1 MWWVKVVD
9 ELRAEAGAF
18 ADVFRNARVA
28 PVKKPATPGAKTV
41 KKVKKKAAKV
51 KKAVTKSPAAR
62 WSSAQSKTRNS
73 KVVKATTIKT
83 VTPLKQRTDNPDDG
97 YEVMHAQLGD
107 MTPGER
113 SAARFART
121 FNRIEDARWQHKGE
135 WAVKWATPSGLRHEE
150 RFDTADEAYWFCHG
164 QNGAL
169 PRQVLADDSTRFTVG
184 IYYRD
189 EDEYTDPWS
198 EDALDN
204 LARKVQEQGMEAERE
219 EVYGKQLGRDLN
231 THYGR
236 SGESPQGALAG
247 LWALATRR

>member
-18 ADVFRNARVA
+18 ADVFRNARLA

-41 KKVKKKAAKV
+41 KKAKKKAAKI
-51 KKAVTKSPAAR
+51 KRAVTKSPEAR
-62 WSSAQSKTRNS
+62 WHSAQSKTRNS
-73 KVVKATTIKT
+73 KVVKATTVT
-83 VTPLKQRTDNPDDG
+83 RVTPLKQRTNDPADG
-97 YEVMHAQLGD
+97 YETMHAQLGD

-121 FNRIEDARWQHKGE
+121 FNRIEDAKWERKGE
-135 WAVKWATPSGLRHEE
+135 WAVKWTLHGFQQEE
-150 RFDTADEAYWFCHG
+150 RFATADEAYWFCHG

-169 PRQVLADDSTRFTVG
+169 PRQVLASDYARFTVG

-189 EDEYTDPWS
+189 EDEYTDPWG

-204 LARKVQEQGMEAERE
+204 LARKTGEQRMEAERE
-219 EVYGKQLGRDLN
+219 EVYGKQLGRDLRF
-231 THYGR
+231 HYGT
-236 SGESPQGALAG
+236 SGESPGGALSG
-247 LWALATRR
+247 LWALVGRR